1 MRDTRRGSSR
11 SVTNGRRNS
20 RFAVYSFSFAVVQ
33 YSSRIS
39 AFNRKQRPSSV
50 HPKPS
55 STSSS
60 RTWKVSDR
68 LASLASPSRLASYT
82 AHDSRKLFLLYSPA
96 WALILKIK
104 SSPTIVLSIAFNNH
118 LHKLYRSTSDAGKL
132 LKAVAGTAG
141 KVDAPR
147 HVYSSGM
154 SRTTEELASLR
165 VGRATRASEG

>member
-1 MRDTRRGSSR
+1 MGEEIRGSQYTHSLLL
-11 SVTNGRRNS
+11 
-20 RFAVYSFSFAVVQ
+20 SFNTHRVSLLD
-33 YSSRIS
+33 
-39 AFNRKQRPSSV
+39 RKQRPSSV

-60 RTWKVSDR
+60 RTWKVSNR
-68 LASLASPSRLASYT
+68 PASLASHSRSASYT
-82 AHDSRKLFLLYSPA
+82 AHDLRKLFLLYSPA

-118 LHKLYRSTSDAGKL
+118 LHKPYRSTSDAGKL

-165 VGRATRASEG
+165 VGRATRASDG